1 MKKYLV
7 KMSVSGWHEMIVHAP
22 TIDDI
27 IDTEIVEEQFDP
39 STIDMTMFDID
50 IDSIVEINDEETKGS

>member
-1 MKKYLV
+1 
-7 KMSVSGWHEMIVHAP
+7 MIVHAP

-50 IDSIVEINDEETKGS
+50 IDSIVEINDEGSKGS

>member
-1 MKKYLV
+1 
-7 KMSVSGWHEMIVHAP
+7 MIVHAP

-27 IDTEIVEEQFDP
+27 IDTGVVEERFDP

-50 IDSIVEINDEETKGS
+50 IDSIVEINDEGSKGS